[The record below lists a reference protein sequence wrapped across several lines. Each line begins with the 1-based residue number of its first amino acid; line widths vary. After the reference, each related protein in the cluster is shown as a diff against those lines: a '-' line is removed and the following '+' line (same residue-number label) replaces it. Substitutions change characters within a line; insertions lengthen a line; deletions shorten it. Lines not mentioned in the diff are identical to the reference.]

1 MTDMKPGAGEDVPII
16 ESARPADWNAIRALV
31 EAAGLPVDGLHR
43 VLGTALVARQGA
55 EVVGTAAL
63 ELYADGALLRSVA
76 VARAW
81 RGRCV
86 GRRLVQ
92 AAKALAREREM
103 HALYLLTTTA
113 APFFEMLGFRRI
125 ARSDVPV
132 SVRTSAEFTDLCPAS
147 AVVMMLDLTP

>member
-76 VARAW
+76 VAR
-81 RGRCV
+81 
-86 GRRLVQ
+86 
-92 AAKALAREREM
+92 
-103 HALYLLTTTA
+103 
-113 APFFEMLGFRRI
+113 
-125 ARSDVPV
+125 
-132 SVRTSAEFTDLCPAS
+132 
-147 AVVMMLDLTP
+147 